1 VYALID
7 GNNFYV
13 SCERVFA
20 PRLVGKPVV
29 VLSSN
34 DGACIARSNEAKEL
48 GVKMAQPWFQVKHLE
63 RSAGLIAVS
72 ANHELYGD
80 MSARM
85 MAVEARYAPRR
96 AAPRQEVY
104 SVDESFL
111 DFTGV
116 RNDLVATGKAMRAAI
131 LKETGLPTSVGFGA
145 TKTLAK
151 LANHIGKTADRKPG
165 SYPAHLAQVCDFGR
179 LPQHELD
186 ALFAAT
192 EVGCVWG
199 VGKRITEKLQAGGIR
214 SVLDLVRADAST
226 LRSQFS
232 VTLEK
237 TLLELRGTSCMEV
250 DDAPAPRQQILVS
263 RSFGTAITN
272 VDGIIEACS
281 EFASRAAERLRA
293 QGSVAGAL
301 GIFFT
306 TSPFRQNDRQHSVNV
321 TLPLMRPTAD
331 SAVLVSATAAA
342 VRAQFRSGFNYAK
355 AGAVLT
361 ELRPVGQDQSELDL
375 FSAPEEE
382 AAAPAELSRAKLM
395 KAMDALN
402 HRYGRDSVRLGSTA
416 AASSNAEI
424 RVWATKQERRSPRFT
439 TRWDEMPVVRA

>member
-1 VYALID
+1 MYGLID

-34 DGACIARSNEAKEL
+34 DGACIARSNEAKEI

-85 MAVEARYAPRR
+85 MDVEARY
-96 AAPRQEVY
+96 APRQEVY

-116 RNDLVATGKAMRAAI
+116 CDDLMATGKAMRAAI
-131 LKETGLPTSVGFGA
+131 LQETGLPTSVGFGA

-165 SYPAHLAQVCDFGR
+165 LYPAHLAQVCDFGR
-179 LPQHELD
+179 LQPQELD

-192 EVGCVWG
+192 EVGNVWG
-199 VGKRITEKLQAGGIR
+199 VGKKITEKLKAGGIHT
-214 SVLDLVRADAST
+214 VLDLMRADSAQ
-226 LRSQFS
+226 LRAQFS

-272 VDGIIEACS
+272 VEGIIEACS
-281 EFASRAAERLRA
+281 EFVSRAAERLRG
-293 QGSVAGAL
+293 QGSLAGAV

-321 TLPLMRPTAD
+321 TVPLVRPTAD
-331 SAVLVSATAAA
+331 SAVLVSAAAAA
-342 VRAQFRSGFNYAK
+342 VRAHFRHGFNYAK

-361 ELRPVGQDQSELDL
+361 DLRPVGQEQGELDL
-375 FSAPEEE
+375 FSSIEQE
-382 AAAPAELSRAKLM
+382 AAAHTEAARAKLM
-395 KAMDALN
+395 TAMDALN
-402 HRYGRDSVRLGSTA
+402 HRFGRDSVRLGSTA
-416 AASSNAEI
+416 AASSRDEI
-424 RVWATKQERRSPRFT
+424 RVWATKQERRSPRYT
-439 TRWDEMPVVRA
+439 TRWDEMLVVRA

>member
-1 VYALID
+1 MFALVD

-13 SCERVFA
+13 SCERVFQ

-63 RSAGLIAVS
+63 RSGGLIAVS

-80 MSARM
+80 MSSRM
-85 MAVEARYAPRR
+85 MAVEARYAPR
-96 AAPRQEVY
+96 QEVY
-104 SVDESFL
+104 RVDESFL

-116 RNDLVATGKAMRAAI
+116 RDDLVATGKAMRAAI
-131 LKETGLPTSVGFGA
+131 LQETGLPTSVGFGA

-179 LPQHELD
+179 LQQHELD

-192 EVGCVWG
+192 EVGNVRG
-199 VGKRITEKLQAGGIR
+199 VGKRITEKLKAGGIHT
-214 SVLDLVRADAST
+214 VLDLVHADAQS
-226 LRSQFS
+226 LRREFS

-263 RSFGTAITN
+263 RSFGTAITH

-281 EFASRAAERLRA
+281 EFTSRAAERLRG
-293 QGSVAGAL
+293 QGSGRRRCRHL
-301 GIFFT
+301 LH
-306 TSPFRQNDRQHSVNV
+306 DESV
-321 TLPLMRPTAD
+321 PTARP
-331 SAVLVSATAAA
+331 AVQRQRHSATGAPHCGHSGADECGRGCGARAIPSGLQLRQGRRRVVRPAACWTGA
-342 VRAQFRSGFNYAK
+342 RRA
-355 AGAVLT
+355 
-361 ELRPVGQDQSELDL
+361 RPVLCAGCGV
-375 FSAPEEE
+375 
-382 AAAPAELSRAKLM
+382 AAPTDTARTKLM
-395 KAMDALN
+395 TAMDALN
-402 HRYGRDSVRLGSTA
+402 HRFGRDSVRLGSTA
-416 AASSNAEI
+416 AASSRAEI

-439 TRWDEMPVVRA
+439 TRWDEMPVVKA

>member
-1 VYALID
+1 
-7 GNNFYV
+7 
-13 SCERVFA
+13 
-20 PRLVGKPVV
+20 
-29 VLSSN
+29 
-34 DGACIARSNEAKEL
+34 
-48 GVKMAQPWFQVKHLE
+48 
-63 RSAGLIAVS
+63 
-72 ANHELYGD
+72 
-80 MSARM
+80 M
-85 MAVEARYAPRR
+85 MAVEARY
-96 AAPRQEVY
+96 APRQEVY

-116 RNDLVATGKAMRAAI
+116 RDDLAATGRVMRAAI

-179 LPQHELD
+179 LEQHELD

-192 EVGCVWG
+192 EVGSVWG
-199 VGKRITEKLQAGGIR
+199 VGKRITEKLKAGGIHT
-214 SVLDLVRADAST
+214 VLDLVRADAVT
-226 LRSQFS
+226 LRSRFS

-250 DDAPAPRQQILVS
+250 DDAPPPRQQILVS
-263 RSFGTAITN
+263 RSFGKAITH
-272 VDGIIEACS
+272 VDGIIEAVS
-281 EFASRAAERLRA
+281 EFTSRAAERLRG

-321 TLPLMRPTAD
+321 MVPLMRPTAD
-331 SAVLVSATAAA
+331 SAVLVSAATAA

-355 AGAVLT
+355 AGAVLSD
-361 ELRPVGQDQSELDL
+361 LHPVGQDQGELDL
-375 FSAPEEE
+375 FPAIEDEV
-382 AAAPAELSRAKLM
+382 PAERNREKLM
-395 KAMDALN
+395 SAMDALN
-402 HRYGRDSVRLGSTA
+402 HRFGRDSVRLGSTA
-416 AASSNAEI
+416 AVSSGAEI